1 MTSKF
6 EGLWARAARFM
17 AVFGAAA
24 ALVACG
30 GGGGGGSAGGEGS
43 LRVAL
48 TDAAASC
55 DYDHVYV
62 TVEKVRVHQS
72 AGAADEAAGWSEMV
86 VSPARR
92 VDLRTLT
99 NGVLEELGTMPL
111 AAGQYSQIRLVL
123 ADNAGTGAAAMANAV
138 QPTGGTL
145 TPLTTPSGQQSGL
158 KLQAHFE
165 VVAGQMADLVL
176 DFDPCRSVVKAGHSG
191 QYLLKPVMSVMQ
203 RSVTMV
209 QGFVSTT
216 LSPGGTTVAAQQDGV
231 TVRSTIPDA
240 SGKFS
245 IPYLPA
251 GNYNLVISSDGH
263 ATAVITGVPAG
274 TITTVVNGTATA
286 IAPPL
291 SSMADVTGT
300 VTVSSVSGSTT
311 VSTALTEAS
320 VRALQPLTGGPI
332 IELGNKPVDGVLGT
346 YGFRLPVGAP
356 VKAGYVAGSALS
368 FTADTAAAGKYT
380 IQVQSPGRATQEKP
394 ADITGGST
402 TVNFNYGP

>member
-1 MTSKF
+1 M
-6 EGLWARAARFM
+6 
-17 AVFGAAA
+17 
-24 ALVACG
+24 
-30 GGGGGGSAGGEGS
+30 
-43 LRVAL
+43 
-48 TDAAASC
+48 
-55 DYDHVYV
+55 
-62 TVEKVRVHQS
+62 
-72 AGAADEAAGWSEMV
+72 
-86 VSPARR
+86 
-92 VDLRTLT
+92 
-99 NGVLEELGTMPL
+99 
-111 AAGQYSQIRLVL
+111 
-123 ADNAGTGAAAMANAV
+123 
-138 QPTGGTL
+138 

-216 LSPGGTTVAAQQDGV
+216 LSPGSTTVAAQQDGV

-274 TITTVVNGTATA
+274 TLTTVVNGTATA

-320 VRALQPLTGGPI
+320 VRALQQLTGGPI